1 MLNNNEIFDRSGKV
15 FYMSMKQNIYLK
27 TGLMKGV
34 SLILRSKKVYF
45 EGKIIYSISFYG
57 NNI

>member
-1 MLNNNEIFDRSGKV
+1 
-15 FYMSMKQNIYLK
+15 MKQNIYLK

>member
-1 MLNNNEIFDRSGKV
+1 
-15 FYMSMKQNIYLK
+15 MKQNIYLK

-57 NNI
+57 NNNIGHASCCLIMRIG

>member
-1 MLNNNEIFDRSGKV
+1 MLKNNEIFNRSGKV

-34 SLILRSKKVYF
+34 LLIF
-45 EGKIIYSISFYG
+45 KIKQSVF
-57 NNI
+57 